1 MVISHHPACISL
13 HVCLSFARLNA
24 LDRICTLEN
33 SRRSFDEAKRIRE
46 VEAADDGKKQTIE
59 LAW

>member
-1 MVISHHPACISL
+1 
-13 HVCLSFARLNA
+13 
-24 LDRICTLEN
+24 LEN